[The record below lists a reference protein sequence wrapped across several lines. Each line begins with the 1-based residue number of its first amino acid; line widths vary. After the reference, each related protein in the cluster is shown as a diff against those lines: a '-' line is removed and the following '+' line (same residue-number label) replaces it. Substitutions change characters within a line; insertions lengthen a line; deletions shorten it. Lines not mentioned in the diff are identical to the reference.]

1 MSTAPD
7 SPGPGLIPFP
17 DTPERRL
24 RRALG
29 ALDAALAEQR
39 GAVAAFRAQI
49 GALRAAVAQLDGSTQ
64 ALRGTLA
71 DAAEDAARAQ
81 AASRELL
88 ATAARLEQATQA

>member
-7 SPGPGLIPFP
+7 SPDPGLLPFP
-17 DTPERRL
+17 DTAERRL

-39 GAVAAFRAQI
+39 GAMAAFRVQI

-81 AASRELL
+81 AASRDLL
-88 ATAARLEQATQA
+88 ATAARLEQTAKA